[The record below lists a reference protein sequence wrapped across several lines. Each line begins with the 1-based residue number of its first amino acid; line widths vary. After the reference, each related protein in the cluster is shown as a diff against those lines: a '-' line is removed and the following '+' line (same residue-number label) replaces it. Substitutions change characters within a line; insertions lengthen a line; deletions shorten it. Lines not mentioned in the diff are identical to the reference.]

1 MPVLS
6 LNTNMMALTA
16 SRYLAQTE
24 SALAITRAR
33 LSSGLRINSA
43 RDDAAGLAISE
54 RLLAQIRG
62 TDVAARNANVGI
74 SMAQIGEDAVGSV
87 VDALQRMSE
96 LATEAATDLAD
107 RALLE
112 VEFDQLQAE
121 VAALVADT
129 EYDGTKLLDAAQS
142 ISFQVGP
149 NAGQTITVNT
159 TDLSAFADLA
169 GSFALL
175 TLSNPSDPTDTT
187 FASSAIDDLE
197 PMLNAALSAQAQ
209 WGAVQNRFENV
220 VSQLES
226 SSLTLTE
233 ARGRIVDAD
242 MAAEASNLARLLLLQ
257 DSTAAMLAQANA
269 QRRQVLSLLLS

>member
-96 LATEAATDLAD
+96 LAIEAATASAD

-129 EYDGTKLLDAAQS
+129 EYDGTNLLNNTSAAA
-142 ISFQVGP
+142 IQVGP
-149 NAGQTITVNT
+149 NAGQTVTITNT
-159 TDLSAFADLA
+159 NLTAMSVTV
-169 GSFALL
+169 G
-175 TLSNPSDPTDTT
+175 TLSLADAAT
-187 FASSAIDDLE
+187 SSAAITSLASE
-197 PMLNAALSAQAQ
+197 LTTALSAQAQ